1 MPPGTHV
8 PQNIAFTIA
17 VKRKTTTPG
26 GEDQNPQ
33 AKQWRRAATTPPF
46 KCLGETH
53 LVVIMPVLVC
63 LLGLPLTFGSLDL
76 AYARSLNTFDVMD
89 ALEATVNV
97 YDSFCLSAETAR
109 TAYRFFGLRKRQRRR
124 ETACPRAHN
133 ILCRAS

>member
-1 MPPGTHV
+1 M
-8 PQNIAFTIA
+8 
-17 VKRKTTTPG
+17 
-26 GEDQNPQ
+26 
-33 AKQWRRAATTPPF
+33 
-46 KCLGETH
+46 
-53 LVVIMPVLVC
+53 VIMPVLVC

-89 ALEATVNV
+89 ALEAPVNV

-133 ILCRAS
+133 ILSMQSKLTNCTPWSSSVTLERPQTHARVAEEAERRGVGVGP

>member
-1 MPPGTHV
+1 M
-8 PQNIAFTIA
+8 
-17 VKRKTTTPG
+17 
-26 GEDQNPQ
+26 
-33 AKQWRRAATTPPF
+33 
-46 KCLGETH
+46 
-53 LVVIMPVLVC
+53 VIMPVLVC

-133 ILCRAS
+133 ILSMQSKLTN